1 MMKFIRRIW
10 SVVVWTA
17 GLWLI
22 LQVVNGIT
30 DMRKEIAPFLEEESV
45 FTEVKE
51 VIGTVPI
58 NKVADDEL
66 IKLSQEGNEVLKE
79 DIGYKQHLQ
88 YAKQFL
94 TPSAQLTYNDLLKN
108 IIDHNTEPFEVT
120 TVSKDEFIQAY
131 SALMNDVPE
140 IFYVKSFVYYI
151 DERDSIQSAKII
163 YNVTKKQRQQKE
175 KEIEQVVEDLLGK
188 VNDNWSDYEKVKY
201 LYDTII
207 QNTTYDLRAPDNQ
220 NIYSVLV
227 GRRSV
232 CAGYARTLQYL
243 MHQLDMVSIYVTGYA
258 LNTEEGNIGHAWN
271 LVKMDDA
278 YYYVDATWGD
288 PMFRLKNANKD
299 FIGYAYFG
307 ISSEELA
314 LTHVLDMDYPLPIA
328 EGTSNNYYIKEKL
341 LVDRKSVKA
350 FILEALIHG
359 NAQGQMYY
367 SIKCADDYETII
379 NEIFRNGYINKL
391 IKEANQSVDRPYADV
406 LAIYPS
412 PDANVI
418 DFTVHFSDEK
428 Q

>member
-1 MMKFIRRIW
+1 M
-10 SVVVWTA
+10 
-17 GLWLI
+17 L
-22 LQVVNGIT
+22 
-30 DMRKEIAPFLEEESV
+30 P
-45 FTEVKE
+45 
-51 VIGTVPI
+51 
-58 NKVADDEL
+58 
-66 IKLSQEGNEVLKE
+66 
-79 DIGYKQHLQ
+79 
-88 YAKQFL
+88 
-94 TPSAQLTYNDLLKN
+94 
-108 IIDHNTEPFEVT
+108 
-120 TVSKDEFIQAY
+120 
-131 SALMNDVPE
+131 
-140 IFYVKSFVYYI
+140 
-151 DERDSIQSAKII
+151 
-163 YNVTKKQRQQKE
+163 KKQRQQKKE

-207 QNTTYDLRAPDNQ
+207 RNTTYDLRAPDNQ

-288 PMFRLKNANKD
+288 PMFRLKKNANKD

-367 SIKCADDYETII
+367 SIKCADDYEAII
-379 NEIFRNGYINKL
+379 NEIFKNGYINKL
-391 IKEANQSVDRPYADV
+391 IKEANHSVHRPYEDV

-412 PDANVI
+412 ADAKVI